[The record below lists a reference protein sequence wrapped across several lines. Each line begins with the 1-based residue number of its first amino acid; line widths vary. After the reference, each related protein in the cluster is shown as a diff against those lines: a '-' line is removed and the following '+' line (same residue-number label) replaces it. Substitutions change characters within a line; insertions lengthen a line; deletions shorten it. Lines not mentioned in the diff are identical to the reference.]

1 MDYKMPKHHY
11 NLMKTVE
18 GTGWIL
24 CDALNTMVR
33 NNVSFGQTTEDDVT
47 SILANNLH
55 EIFHIVAECE
65 EEEVI
70 NHLAEKIIEYAGSDI
85 DSFLSYMSQNI
96 GDNPLY
102 KRVYTMVN
110 NEMR

>member
-1 MDYKMPKHHY
+1 MDYEMPKHHY

-33 NNVSFGQTTEDDVT
+33 NKIVPGESNNNGDA
-47 SILANNLH
+47 ILANNIN
-55 EIFHIVAECE
+55 EIFQIVAECE
-65 EEEVI
+65 EEGI
-70 NHLAEKIIEYAGSDI
+70 IDHLADKIVEYAGNDL
-85 DSFLSYMSQNI
+85 DSFVNYIGQNM

-102 KRVYTMVN
+102 KKVY
-110 NEMR
+110 ELSQSEIR

>member
-11 NLMKTVE
+11 NLLKTVE

-33 NNVSFGQTTEDDVT
+33 NNISSDLSSGGNMD
-47 SILANNLH
+47 SLLANNIS
-55 EIFHIVAECE
+55 EIFQVVAECE
-65 EEEVI
+65 EQEVI
-70 NHLAEKIIEYAGSDI
+70 DHLADKIIEFAGEDI
-85 DSFLSYMSQNI
+85 NSFLDYMGQNM

-102 KRVYTMVN
+102 KKVYTVAN

>member
-33 NNVSFGQTTEDDVT
+33 NNIIPGESNDDGD
-47 SILANNLH
+47 SMLANNIN
-55 EIFHIVAECE
+55 EIFQIVAECE
-65 EEEVI
+65 EEELI
-70 NHLAEKIIEYAGSDI
+70 DHLADKIVDYAGNDLDKFVKYI
-85 DSFLSYMSQNI
+85 GQNM

-102 KRVYTMVN
+102 KKVYELSQRQN
-110 NEMR
+110 

>member
-24 CDALNTMVR
+24 CDALSTMVK
-33 NNVSFGQTTEDDVT
+33 NNIVPGESDNNGD
-47 SILANNLH
+47 SKLANNIN
-55 EIFHIVAECE
+55 EMFQVVAECE
-65 EEEVI
+65 EEEI
-70 NHLAEKIIEYAGSDI
+70 IDHLADKIVEYAGNDLDTYVNYI
-85 DSFLSYMSQNI
+85 GQNM

-102 KRVYTMVN
+102 KKVFDLSQNKTR
-110 NEMR
+110 

>member
-33 NNVSFGQTTEDDVT
+33 NNIIPGESNNNGDA
-47 SILANNLH
+47 ILANNIN
-55 EIFHIVAECE
+55 EIFQIVAECE
-65 EEEVI
+65 EEEI
-70 NHLAEKIIEYAGSDI
+70 IDHLADKIVEYAGNDL
-85 DSFLSYMSQNI
+85 DSFVNYIGQNM

-102 KRVYTMVN
+102 KKIYELSQ
-110 NEMR
+110 NEIR